1 MAGDA
6 AGDSELL
13 SVVIVQGPTAVQT
26 LSATRTG
33 TTWSVPVTAALA
45 DGTYTVTATQT
56 DAAGNSTTGPAVTFT
71 VLTVGPPVTLTA
83 PADHTAVG
91 SVRPTFS
98 GSAGDDPGDSDTVTV
113 TISDTGGTVVGAA
126 LIGVLQN
133 GLQFNNV
140 SSYTQSIVI
149 GLILIL
155 AVAFDRWLKSR
166 VRR

>member
-1 MAGDA
+1 
-6 AGDSELL
+6 
-13 SVVIVQGPTAVQT
+13 
-26 LSATRTG
+26 
-33 TTWSVPVTAALA
+33 
-45 DGTYTVTATQT
+45 
-56 DAAGNSTTGPAVTFT
+56 
-71 VLTVGPPVTLTA
+71 
-83 PADHTAVG
+83 
-91 SVRPTFS
+91 
-98 GSAGDDPGDSDTVTV
+98 
-113 TISDTGGTVVGAA
+113 VGAG